1 MEITMLRLALASSAF
16 ALSAATVA
24 AAPAVGLAGDRTL
37 VLFDTE
43 TLEVAGTMEVDGVE
57 RLHGLDLRPSNGTLV
72 GVTDDDRLVTI
83 DWTTGA
89 ATHLATLSTPL
100 PAGGAAVVV
109 DFNPVAD
116 RLRLMT
122 GTTNHRVHP
131 DTGEVTVD
139 GSLAFEAGDANE
151 GAEPGVVA
159 AAYTNSFGSPE
170 ATAMYDVD
178 AGLGA
183 LLQQT
188 APNDGTLVT
197 IGMLGIEGASGPM
210 AFDVQTTEDG
220 TNTAWLIV
228 GNVLHE
234 VSLETGAPT
243 AQGEIGGAEEPIRD
257 VAVLPAM

>member
-1 MEITMLRLALASSAF
+1 MLRLALVSSAL

-43 TLEVAGTMEVDGVE
+43 TLEVTGTMEVEGVG

-72 GVTDDDRLVTI
+72 GVTDDGRLVTI
-83 DWTTGA
+83 DPATGT
-89 ATHLATLSTPL
+89 ATVLATMSTPL
-100 PAGGAAVVV
+100 PAGDGAVVV

-151 GAEPGVVA
+151 GAEPAVVA
-159 AAYTNSFGSPE
+159 AAYINSFGSPE

-183 LLQQT
+183 LVQQT
-188 APNDGTLVT
+188 APNDGTLAT
-197 IGMLGIEGASGPM
+197 IGTLGIENAAEPM
-210 AFDVQTTEDG
+210 AFDIQTTEDG
-220 TNTAWLIV
+220 TNSAWLIV
-228 GNVLHE
+228 GNVLHA
-234 VSLETGAPT
+234 VSLETGAAT
-243 AQGEIGGAEEPIRD
+243 AQGTIEGAGDAIRD
-257 VAVLPAM
+257 LAVLPAM